1 MTRPAAVPTAPQ
13 CAWLTRREALGL
25 LALGLAGAALRGS
38 DSKRSRVRYE
48 TLTIEPSF
56 PLPAGKR
63 VTGSWPAFCL
73 GSRPSTLRPSAAP
86 ASSASGAWLRITTAI
101 DDRQPRIIAVAVGG
115 GGRMLGRLDLRFA
128 HAIETF
134 QLELSNAAVAEIQS
148 RGVELRLEG
157 AGAPMWFFT
166 DGDAVPPG
174 LKPHL
179 MFAPS
184 GVDRVSE
191 FHLRVASVES
201 VQAFGWMEGCLLEG
215 LAALDRRVPGA
226 RYAAAREA
234 HWQLFVPVRDKLL
247 YEDPRSNPVEG
258 KVYGIEGGLPFAD
271 LARRDPRSPWV
282 DLFVEF
288 AQARRRKDGAIQD
301 GGTLSAEGSYTIAY
315 PLATIAAVRRDPA
328 LAQLARDQLRLRNE
342 RLWHDGAIWLRRMDN
357 KTHAFRGWARGVA
370 WHALGVASSVE
381 PLREHGDTA
390 ELEAELKRIAA
401 WVLPLQRADGLW
413 SCFIEDQTTL
423 PDTSGSAGIAAALA
437 MGVRLRALP
446 ASALAAARRTIS
458 GVQAHLTPDGL
469 VGGVAQSNR
478 GGEAL
483 QRSDY
488 RVLGQI
494 GMGLLALLIAECGEV
509 PEM

>member
-1 MTRPAAVPTAPQ
+1 MMRPAAIPAVPR
-13 CAWLTRREALGL
+13 CASITRREALGL
-25 LALGLAGAALRGS
+25 LALGLAGATVRGS
-38 DSKRSRVRYE
+38 ESTRSRVRYE
-48 TLTIEPSF
+48 PLTVEPSV

-63 VTGSWPAFCL
+63 VTGDWPAFSL
-73 GSRPSTLRPSAAP
+73 GSRPVLLRPPAAP
-86 ASSASGAWLRITTAI
+86 SWPTSGAWLRITTAI
-101 DDRQPRIIAVAVGG
+101 DDREPRFIAVAVGG
-115 GGRMLGRLDLRFA
+115 GGRILGRLDLRFA

-134 QLELSNAAVAEIQS
+134 QLELPKAAVAEVQS

-157 AGAPMWFFT
+157 TGAPMWFFT
-166 DGDAVPPG
+166 DGDMVPAE

-179 MFAPS
+179 MFAS
-184 GVDRVSE
+184 ADVDRVSE
-191 FHLRVASVES
+191 FHRRVASVGS

-215 LAALDRRVPGA
+215 LAALDRRVPRG

-234 HWQLFVPVRDKLL
+234 HWKLFVPTRDKLL

-258 KVYGIEGGLPFAD
+258 KVYGIEGALPFAD

-282 DLFVEF
+282 DRFLEF
-288 AQARRRKDGAIQD
+288 ARSRRRKDGAIQD

-315 PLATIAAVRRDPA
+315 PLATIAAVRREPE
-328 LAQLARDQLRLRNE
+328 LAQLAREQLRLRNE

-357 KTHAFRGWARGVA
+357 KTHTFRGWARGVA
-370 WHALGVASSVE
+370 WHSLGVASSLG

-390 ELEAELKRIAA
+390 ELEAELRRIAA

-413 SCFIEDQTTL
+413 SCFIEDQATP

-437 MGVRLRALP
+437 IGVRLGAIP
-446 ASALAAARRTIS
+446 VSALVAARRAIS